1 MSQWKNSS
9 HVVSKLYKYETAVSY
24 TTKQTT
30 KIFEILVKSYIL
42 NSMQTIYINDKG
54 YPPQLREISS
64 PPKALH
70 MRSIIDKP
78 FDKFKKRPMIGV
90 VGTRMCTPYG
100 KRVTEYIVKG
110 LVRAGVVVVSGMA
123 NGIDTEAHKA
133 ALEADGETI
142 AVLGSGIDDSVLY
155 PRSNIKLAR
164 EIERHGAV
172 ISEFDPYAK
181 SETYFFPQR
190 NRVISGLSMGIVVVE
205 ARERSGALI
214 TANFALEQNR
224 EVFAVPGSIYWETSA
239 GPNNLIREGA
249 KCVTCAEDIL
259 EELNLAVPDEQKN
272 KIIAKNPIEQK
283 IIDIFSKIPGAP
295 LHIDSIV
302 ENTGLVAGEI
312 SSSLTM
318 MELEDKVKNIG
329 GDYYIL
335 AAR

>member
-1 MSQWKNSS
+1 MP
-9 HVVSKLYKYETAVSY
+9 
-24 TTKQTT
+24 
-30 KIFEILVKSYIL
+30 
-42 NSMQTIYINDKG
+42 NDK
-54 YPPQLREISS
+54 PL
-64 PPKALH
+64 
-70 MRSIIDKP
+70 
-78 FDKFKKRPMIGV
+78 IGV

-110 LVRAGVVVVSGMA
+110 LVRAGVVIVSGMA

-133 ALEADGETI
+133 TLNAGGETI
-142 AVLGSGIDDSVLY
+142 AVLGSGIDDSVVY

-164 EIERHGAV
+164 EIEQHGAV

-224 EVFAVPGSIYWETSA
+224 EVFAVPGSVYWETSA

-249 KCVTCAEDIL
+249 KCITCAEDIL
-259 EELNLAVPDEQKN
+259 QELNLAIPDSEKN
-272 KIIAKNPIEQK
+272 KITANNDIEQK
-283 IIDIFSKIPGAP
+283 ILDIFAATPSAP
-295 LHIDSIV
+295 LHIDVII
-302 ENTGLVAGEI
+302 ENTKLLANDVA
-312 SSSLTM
+312 SSLTM

-329 GDYYIL
+329 GDYYVL
-335 AAR
+335 ET